1 MSNNLKIIKVSDLPE
16 SKKVDTTY
24 FFGYEPERPIDQQ
37 SVKIPFSSI
46 AKASNER
53 RIALVMESS
62 TQIIPLAEPMSIYK
76 ASGKNLAKLE
86 IKANSS
92 SDNYWLNIPLNTQVN
107 IDLSAYIQH
116 DALIR
121 ITRATVDNICTVY
134 LFTKVKTPEN
144 AI

>member
-1 MSNNLKIIKVSDLPE
+1 MSNNLKIIRVSDLPE
-16 SKKVDTTY
+16 SKNVDTTY

-62 TQIIPLAEPMSIYK
+62 TQIIPIAESMSIYK

-86 IKANSS
+86 IKANTS
-92 SDNYWLNIPLNTQVN
+92 SDSYWVNIPLNTQTN
-107 IDLSAYIQH
+107 IDLSAYVPH

-121 ITRATVDNICTVY
+121 VTRATIDNICTVY
-134 LFTKVKTPEN
+134 LFTKVKN
-144 AI
+144 

>member
-16 SKKVDTTY
+16 SKNVDTTY

-53 RIALVMESS
+53 RIALVMEST
-62 TQIIPLAEPMSIYK
+62 TQIIPLAEPMSIYR

-86 IKANSS
+86 IKANAA
-92 SDNYWLNIPLNTQVN
+92 SDNYWVSIPLNTQTN
-107 IDLSAYIQH
+107 IDLSGYVQH

-121 ITRATVDNICTVY
+121 VTRATIDNTCTVY
-134 LFTKVKTPEN
+134 LFTKVKN
-144 AI
+144 